1 MRQFRS
7 LACFFLALLLV
18 LAPPPLTSFAASR
31 VYHGIDVSEWQ
42 GDIDFEAVRQ
52 SGIDAVYIRTGEG
65 SDYVDAYFE
74 SHYQGALA
82 AGLKIGYYHYVT
94 AQNEAEAR
102 EQARFFCSLIRG
114 KAVDLYPA
122 MDFESFPGLDVEEIN
137 AIGAAFMETLNDC
150 LGYSPSLYSDTNNT
164 ANVWDSSFAS
174 YPLWV
179 AEYGPAVPSN
189 TGYWAT
195 WDGFQYS
202 DAGNVPG
209 ISGQVDLDYFKD
221 TMLIN
226 GGDDSGSPGAA
237 TYTVRPGDTLW
248 AIARR
253 FGTTVQALV
262 RANHIADPNLIYPG
276 QVLTIP
282 GHDAMEAVY
291 TVRPGDTLW
300 AIARRFG
307 TTVQELAALNGIAD
321 PDLIYPGQVL
331 RLPDSSSVL
340 VYRVVRGD
348 TLSGIARR
356 FGTTVQALARANHIA
371 NPNLIDVGQTL
382 VIPQ

>member
-7 LACFFLALLLV
+7 LACFSLALLLA
-18 LAPPPLTSFAASR
+18 LAPPSLTSFAASR

-52 SGIDAVYIRTGEG
+52 SGIDAVYIRAGEG

-94 AQNEAEAR
+94 AQNEEEAR
-102 EQARFFCSLIRG
+102 EQARFFYSLIRG
-114 KAVDLYPA
+114 KTVDLYPA

-150 LGYSPSLYSDTNNT
+150 LGYTPSLYSDTNNT
-164 ANVWDSSFAS
+164 ASVWDSSFSS

-209 ISGQVDLDYFKD
+209 ITGQVDLDYFKD

-226 GGDDSGSPGAA
+226 GGNDSGSPDASTTYTVRPGDTLWAIARRFGTTVEALVQANDIPDPNLIYPGQVLTIPGRGEMQA

-253 FGTTVQALV
+253 FGTTVQELV
-262 RANHIADPNLIYPG
+262 N
-276 QVLTIP
+276 
-282 GHDAMEAVY
+282 
-291 TVRPGDTLW
+291 
-300 AIARRFG
+300 
-307 TTVQELAALNGIAD
+307 LNGIAD
-321 PDLIYPGQVL
+321 PNLIYPGQVL

-340 VYRVVRGD
+340 VYRVVQGD
-348 TLSGIARR
+348 TLSGLSLI
-356 FGTTVQALARANHIA
+356 HI
-371 NPNLIDVGQTL
+371 
-382 VIPQ
+382 

>member
-1 MRQFRS
+1 
-7 LACFFLALLLV
+7 
-18 LAPPPLTSFAASR
+18 
-31 VYHGIDVSEWQ
+31 
-42 GDIDFEAVRQ
+42 
-52 SGIDAVYIRTGEG
+52 
-65 SDYVDAYFE
+65 
-74 SHYQGALA
+74 
-82 AGLKIGYYHYVT
+82 
-94 AQNEAEAR
+94 
-102 EQARFFCSLIRG
+102 
-114 KAVDLYPA
+114 
-122 MDFESFPGLDVEEIN
+122 
-137 AIGAAFMETLNDC
+137 METLNGC
-150 LGYSPSLYSDTNNT
+150 LGYAPSLYSDTNNT
-164 ANVWDSSFAS
+164 ANVWNSSFAS

-179 AEYGPAVPSN
+179 AEYGPAVPGN

-226 GGDDSGSPGAA
+226 GGNDSGSPGGV

-253 FGTTVQALV
+253 FGTTVQDLV
-262 RANHIADPNLIYPG
+262 RANNIADPNLIYPG

-282 GHDAMEAVY
+282 GHDSMEAVY

-300 AIARRFG
+300 AIAQRFG
-307 TTVQELAALNGIAD
+307 TTVQDLVNLNGIAD

-348 TLSGIARR
+348 TLSGIALR
-356 FGTTVQALARANHIA
+356 FGTTVQALSLIHI
-371 NPNLIDVGQTL
+371 
-382 VIPQ
+382 